1 MQVSKKSSQQH
12 GIGKQTGNFNMEKR
26 FDHIISLGLNC
37 EISFILKKKFNFVES
52 SLLSWSY
59 IPISSL
65 NDVLKNPQLIF
76 SEGIEDLTEYNM
88 FKCSKTGIA
97 FHGKNPPSFYTDKK
111 GNIDQSLLLQEKNDV
126 ISRVEYLKQKFIRV
140 GQSSESKLY
149 VLGISHYFTQN
160 LKQSLKDI
168 ILNCYE
174 AIAQSQQNASLLV
187 LLEKDIATADLFD
200 LSNIYIYIRILDY
213 FAPIDKATFE
223 EYVDLKNAFLIFKEF
238 VPTMTHT
245 ENKTYKFEK
254 NVEEKNMGS
263 NNRKTPTISVVRAI
277 RYLLTMRKWGKE

>member
-1 MQVSKKSSQQH
+1 MQVLKKSSQLH

-37 EISFILKKKFNFVES
+37 EISFILLKNFNFVES

-59 IPISSL
+59 VPISNL

-76 SEGIEDLTEYNM
+76 SEGIEDLAEHNM

-174 AIAQSQQNASLLV
+174 TIAQSQQNASLLV
-187 LLEKDIATADLFD
+187 LLEKNIATADLFD
-200 LSNIYIYIRILDY
+200 LSNIYIYIRTLDY